1 MVVKDQFHNS
11 LGPAVVAVAVVL
23 VQPVML
29 VIQARQ
35 ELLVLAALTVTQEP
49 VQPQV
54 VRVELLHSHGL
65 VESDLQVIL
74 VQ

>member
-1 MVVKDQFHNS
+1 MAVKDPFHN
-11 LGPAVVAVAVVL
+11 LLEPAAVVVVVVL
-23 VQPVML
+23 VQPVMP